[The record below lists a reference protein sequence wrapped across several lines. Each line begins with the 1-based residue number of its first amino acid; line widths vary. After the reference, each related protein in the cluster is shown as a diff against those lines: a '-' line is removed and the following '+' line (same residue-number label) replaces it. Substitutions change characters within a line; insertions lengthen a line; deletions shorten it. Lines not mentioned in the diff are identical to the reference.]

1 LILKQI
7 FYFSALNSFINN
19 SFNNVDLSKPQA
31 FIVYITF
38 DKEMNLDPMN
48 SGVVQVEHAYEIKY
62 AKSRE
67 ERIGISTAN
76 ALGQLSRTAIA
87 PRKDGYFYTYVTNRS
102 AGKVHFD
109 NMVIKRWAPQVRVT
123 YDYYPYGLT
132 WEDPRLPGSPESVH
146 DHCYQDKEFQWAEFT
161 TGHGLALHD
170 FHVTK
175 RLVAAQRRLSDSS
188 PAAQRCGARMYD
200 GATGRWLVP
209 DPAAQF
215 ANPYLAMGNNPVMG
229 VDPDG
234 RFAVT
239 AILVGAAI
247 GAGLGAMQATVQ
259 QQSGAD
265 MWRTIGIGALTGA
278 IGGLSGAY
286 PLVNPGVGF
295 INGFLAGAVNGAAT
309 GMVTGGVSA
318 ALMKQD
324 VVSGMTKGALMGG
337 LSGGI
342 TGGIHG
348 VKAVNKLNKSEGCY
362 DDWYYRRSD
371 GALVKHDLTST
382 NSPDVCQK
390 GAMNCVG
397 AGIESIDA
405 SLGGDVRQDAIRAHF
420 GGDPKI
426 DPLPFEEALDYYAS
440 LKGYSTEYGDY
451 SRTIG
456 SFDSNYNSFDNEIAS
471 IPSRVRAG
479 QKVAVNFRSKA
490 GGEVGHT
497 MTLKS
502 VSLKTVIRQNNSFRA
517 HYRFTMMNPAGG
529 YTSYPSYSDFMN
541 AHSIGF
547 VIP

>member
-1 LILKQI
+1 MALINNVSGAQ
-7 FYFSALNSFINN
+7 FGALNSFINN

-175 RLVAAQRRLSDSS
+175 RLVAAQRRLSDSN

-215 ANPYLAMGNNPVMG
+215 ANPYLAMGNNPVVG

-234 RFAVT
+234 QWVH
-239 AILVGAAI
+239 ILVGAVVGGVMNTI
-247 GAGLGAMQATVQ
+247 MH
-259 QQSGAD
+259 AD
-265 MWRTIGIGALTGA
+265 QINDASDFFAAFGIGALSGAVGSATFGAGMIAGGAAVMQGSALVLTGTGGFISGA
-278 IGGLSGAY
+278 IAGGGSGVLSTSISGIGNNLY
-286 PLVNPGVGF
+286 FGDEMPGFRDYAMSFALGG
-295 INGFLAGAVNGAAT
+295 IMGGMSNGFTAKANGNSFWNGGAQNNYSSSYFTGKSYSGKTGYGNKTASNYIDES
-309 GMVTGGVSA
+309 GMV
-318 ALMKQD
+318 K
-324 VVSGMTKGALMGG
+324 
-337 LSGGI
+337 
-342 TGGIHG
+342 
-348 VKAVNKLNKSEGCY
+348 
-362 DDWYYRRSD
+362 
-371 GALVKHDLTST
+371 
-382 NSPDVCQK
+382 
-390 GAMNCVG
+390 
-397 AGIESIDA
+397 
-405 SLGGDVRQDAIRAHF
+405 
-420 GGDPKI
+420 
-426 DPLPFEEALDYYAS
+426 
-440 LKGYSTEYGDY
+440 
-451 SRTIG
+451 
-456 SFDSNYNSFDNEIAS
+456 
-471 IPSRVRAG
+471 
-479 QKVAVNFRSKA
+479 
-490 GGEVGHT
+490 
-497 MTLKS
+497 
-502 VSLKTVIRQNNSFRA
+502 
-517 HYRFTMMNPAGG
+517 NPQ
-529 YTSYPSYSDFMN
+529 FQ
-541 AHSIGF
+541 I
-547 VIP
+547 